1 MAPSP
6 PTGREVLILIT
17 LLISLVFLSNS
28 NAPSSPLFSHP
39 ILNTSHVVVPWQP
52 TTVPETTVVTHA
64 PGRLSFLSLQ
74 LHLHRTGW
82 TMFDHLY
89 IFKGVV
95 YIVTDSPS
103 TIPDLSFI
111 YSKGINIAPGRENEL
126 LRLPTD
132 EDIRVISSTQ
142 AKQLFGSDIQTMD
155 GNTVRFTRGS
165 FNYTYLWLTALTVSW
180 ERPSTIVCCSH
191 LVITI

>member
-1 MAPSP
+1 
-6 PTGREVLILIT
+6 
-17 LLISLVFLSNS
+17 
-28 NAPSSPLFSHP
+28 
-39 ILNTSHVVVPWQP
+39 
-52 TTVPETTVVTHA
+52 
-64 PGRLSFLSLQ
+64 
-74 LHLHRTGW
+74 
-82 TMFDHLY
+82 MFDHLY

-95 YIVTDSPS
+95 HIVTDSPS

-111 YSKGINIAPGRENEL
+111 YSKGIRIAPGRENEL

-165 FNYTYLWLTALTVSW
+165 FYYTYLWLTTLTVSW

-191 LVITI
+191 LVLQSSWADNLLFTVSLITSIGLPNYGSLSGVPTPHSTET